1 MLDISSTEEAEFGD
15 EWDEVTEIVKKP
27 LLAIPVRWMTFH
39 LSPLR
44 FWMLLIDMLLQHWIE
59 VWAVASHLADCGG
72 DLNRGIPFSRR
83 GSLYLERAHTLLPPW
98 KNLQQ
103 GTEEENLSVSQTWIQ
118 EKTMQ
123 FSLWSQD
130 TGPASHPLR
139 IFKGVWEFVH
149 TTLHVFCRPREG
161 NQSHLSGVHVVS
173 ASGVCGIWP
182 FWPVISQTHSLWVLD
197 STRKFF
203 DVTKWPPACV
213 GALCSWVREWELA
226 PRCGSQAEKSVV
238 PTPG

>member
-1 MLDISSTEEAEFGD
+1 MLDTSSTEEAEFGD
-15 EWDEVTEIVKKP
+15 EWDEGTEIVKQP

-39 LSPLR
+39 LSSLR

-59 VWAVASHLADCGG
+59 VWAVASRLADCGG
-72 DLNRGIPFSRR
+72 NLNRGIPFSRR
-83 GSLYLERAHTLLPPW
+83 GSLCLERAHTLLPPW

-139 IFKGVWEFVH
+139 IFKSVWEFVQLPCMCFVDLGKAINH
-149 TTLHVFCRPREG
+149 ISRGFMWWVLQEY
-161 NQSHLSGVHVVS
+161 VVS
-173 ASGVCGIWP
+173 GLFG
-182 FWPVISQTHSLWVLD
+182 Q
-197 STRKFF
+197 
-203 DVTKWPPACV
+203 
-213 GALCSWVREWELA
+213 
-226 PRCGSQAEKSVV
+226 
-238 PTPG
+238 